1 MSWGYILTGAVIGVG
16 AVAAAPFTGGGSVLG
31 ASTLIASLSGA
42 GTIATA
48 VGTSALGATGGAFLA
63 DSENAEQE
71 NITQDKI
78 VEDKAKD
85 SVKLEK
91 LVKGLNSSLEKLKSH
106 DEHFKAIIALE
117 AVGVSCATCDGD
129 FSEKEKR
136 GIGKFVKGMLAQN
149 IPKGIKE
156 KIQSVYDNPLNINEA
171 FKLAQDSGLEL
182 KEFDE
187 VIQFTMKIDGVTK
200 KEKIFFKAWK
210 QLRTA

>member
-1 MSWGYILTGAVIGVG
+1 MSWGYILTGAVIGIG
-16 AVAAAPFTGGGSVLG
+16 GVAAAPFTGGGSVLG
-31 ASTLIASLSGA
+31 ATTLIASLSGA

-48 VGTSALGATGGAFLA
+48 VGTGVLGATGGAFLA
-63 DSENAEQE
+63 DSENTEQ
-71 NITQDKI
+71 NNSTQDKT

-91 LVKGLNSSLEKLKSH
+91 LVKGLNSSLEKLESH

-117 AVGVSCATCDGD
+117 AVGVSCATCDGS

-136 GIGKFVKGMLAQN
+136 EISKFVKGMLDQK
-149 IPKGIKE
+149 IPEDVKE

-182 KEFDE
+182 EAFDD
-187 VIQFTMKIDGVTK
+187 VILYTMKIDGVTE
-200 KEKIFFKAWK
+200 KELNFFHAW
-210 QLRTA
+210 QELRMT